1 MVYYWFSLIVT
12 LDFFQI
18 DDFYFHWC
26 FEFYIRK
33 SKTDIDY
40 DVMNKIPNNGDNVE
54 KKSLNWPCVLVFE
67 MNNTLT
73 CV

>member
-1 MVYYWFSLIVT
+1 MNFIS
-12 LDFFQI
+12 I
-18 DDFYFHWC
+18 DVLN
-26 FEFYIRK
+26 
-33 SKTDIDY
+33 DIDY

>member
-1 MVYYWFSLIVT
+1 M
-12 LDFFQI
+12 
-18 DDFYFHWC
+18 
-26 FEFYIRK
+26 
-33 SKTDIDY
+33 DY